1 MKHFLILLFT
11 IFLTTCNAYLLFGAP
26 LNSELNTIN
35 TTFQNLNQFKQRTD
49 SIRLI
54 QFTRIDGNIRKV
66 KIIKEHKY
74 LIIKTTDS
82 LSFKGK
88 ISIINKDSIQIN
100 ENILPI
106 AKIRLIKKPVLST
119 LIIGNTFG
127 YLFTVLSVGLFESQG
142 VEEGLTVAPLA
153 LPFYS
158 MNFIRRRFNLETKW
172 KAEVKFEKNNDR
184 KKVFGLN

>member
-1 MKHFLILLFT
+1 MKHILILLFT
-11 IFLTTCNAYLLFGAP
+11 IFTTSYNPHLLFGAS
-26 LNSELNTIN
+26 LNSELNARNI
-35 TTFQNLNQFKQRTD
+35 TFQNLNQFEPRTD
-49 SIRLI
+49 SIRVI
-54 QFTRIDGNIRKV
+54 EFSRIDGNISKV
-66 KIIKEHKY
+66 KIIKENKY
-74 LIIKTTDS
+74 LIIKTSDS
-82 LSFKGK
+82 LRFKGK

-127 YLFTVLSVGLFESQG
+127 YIFTVLSVGLFESQG

-158 MNFIRRRFNLETKW
+158 MNFIKRRFNLETKW
-172 KAEVKFEKNNDR
+172 KAIVRSEKIKDR
-184 KKVFGLN
+184 K